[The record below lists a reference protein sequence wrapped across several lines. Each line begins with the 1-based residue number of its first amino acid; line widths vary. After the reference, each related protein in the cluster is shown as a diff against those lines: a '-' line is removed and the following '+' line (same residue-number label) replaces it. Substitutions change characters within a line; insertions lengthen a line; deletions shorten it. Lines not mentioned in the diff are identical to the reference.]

1 MPSHR
6 AEPARASR
14 YQGRHRAPSA
24 PSNLVARSTAGATAI
39 ALPIVGFTALTT
51 GTADA
56 ATESQWDNV
65 AQCESGGNWHINT
78 GNGYYGGLQ
87 FAQGTWVGHGGQ
99 QYAARADLDVRS
111 AYAVTRQRHVRANFV
126 SSLDGASTLQ
136 GKSAGLSSEADRA
149 LFHLLRS
156 MTDVVLVGAGTARA
170 ENYGGAKAPE
180 RTQPPPIAIVSK
192 SLDLD
197 PAARLFTDT
206 TVPPIVITCAASPDR
221 VRERLSTVADIVVAG
236 DADVDLRAAL
246 D

>member
-6 AEPARASR
+6 AHQARSTR

-99 QYAARADLDVRS
+99 NYAARADLATKSEQIAIAEKVLASQGWGAWPVCSQRRGPAIRAEATRANRSHHRHATAHRKVGKGVYVVRS
-111 AYAVTRQRHVRANFV
+111 GDSLSTIAARHHIQGGWRALYRANK
-126 SSLDGASTLQ
+126 TLI
-136 GKSAGLSSEADRA
+136 GRNPDLIHVGM
-149 LFHLLRS
+149 HLHL
-156 MTDVVLVGAGTARA
+156 
-170 ENYGGAKAPE
+170 
-180 RTQPPPIAIVSK
+180 
-192 SLDLD
+192 
-197 PAARLFTDT
+197 PA
-206 TVPPIVITCAASPDR
+206 
-221 VRERLSTVADIVVAG
+221 
-236 DADVDLRAAL
+236 
-246 D
+246 

>member
-6 AEPARASR
+6 AQPARSTR

-24 PSNLVARSTAGATAI
+24 QSQIAVGNLVARSTAGATAL

-99 QYAARADLDVRS
+99 TYAPRADLATKS
-111 AYAVTRQRHVRANFV
+111 EQIAVAERVLASQGWGAWPVCSQRRGPALRAESTRANRSHHRHALRHHKV
-126 SSLDGASTLQ
+126 GKGVYVVRPGDSL
-136 GKSAGLSSEADRA
+136 SAIAARHNVRGGWRA
-149 LFHLLRS
+149 LYRANRTLIGRNPDIIRIGMHLHL
-156 MTDVVLVGAGTARA
+156 
-170 ENYGGAKAPE
+170 
-180 RTQPPPIAIVSK
+180 
-192 SLDLD
+192 
-197 PAARLFTDT
+197 PA
-206 TVPPIVITCAASPDR
+206 
-221 VRERLSTVADIVVAG
+221 
-236 DADVDLRAAL
+236 
-246 D
+246 